1 MGSGDEG
8 KIKSKRDFFFMM
20 NKQESLFSGSF
31 FLLSQSEEACMEYID
46 ASIFNSSM
54 HWLLLNAVID

>member
-8 KIKSKRDFFFMM
+8 KIKSKRHLFFLMM

-46 ASIFNSSM
+46 ASIHQCIGYF
-54 HWLLLNAVID
+54 